1 MMSTWKAKTE
11 LLALFLTGCASLA
24 AALPPDG
31 IAAARLLARTRV
43 LASDEFEGR
52 APGTA
57 GEERTVAYLVDEF
70 KQMGLSP
77 GNPNGTYLQE
87 VPMVGIT
94 SQPTATFELGGTT
107 LTPTV
112 TNDYIAVSRR
122 LSPRVEVADSPVVFV
137 GYGVVAPEFG
147 WDDFKGVD
155 VRGKTV
161 LILINDPP
169 VTDPATGQL
178 DPKVFGGK
186 AMTYYGRWT
195 YKYEIASARGAAACL
210 IIHETGPAGYPFAVV
225 GGSWGRENFDLDTPD
240 QNTGRVAV
248 EGWLTLDTAQR
259 LLAGAGQNFAALKA
273 AAARRDFRP
282 VALAAR
288 AHLTVANRLR
298 RVASKNVVAL
308 LPGAD
313 PQRRGEYLVYSAH
326 WDGFGR
332 NPSLAGDQV
341 SNGAADNAT
350 AVGMLLEVAQAASAL
365 PTGQRWPRSVLF
377 FCPTAEEKGLLGS
390 RYYVEHPLYP
400 LAQTLA
406 NLNLEPLDANSA
418 YGPTRDLEVVGGNPS
433 TIDDL
438 GAAVAADQG
447 RVVRADTDAENG
459 YYYRSDHFE
468 FAKAGVPAYF
478 TRSGLDFVGQPAGY
492 GLKLRETY
500 LTRDYH
506 KVTDE
511 VRPEWTMEGAAQ
523 NASFLLEVGRRIAT
537 GSSWP
542 EWKPGTEFKARRDAM
557 RAGARP

>member
-57 GEERTVAYLVDEF
+57 GEERTVAYLVNEF

-94 SQPTATFELGGTT
+94 SQPTATFALGGTT

-365 PTGQRWPRSVLF
+365 PTGRRWPRSVLF

-447 RVVRADTDAENG
+447 RVVRADTDAEKG